1 MIAVNQDSPQSSWL
15 KWIKQLFRSLS
26 SDSSQLTPEE
36 KKLSQLLHLAAS
48 LSFLIFWWACFQLFL
63 AISMAHFQQWQL
75 CENNRSPAN
84 ATLINLTKQQDQING
99 TIDILRTATAS
110 QKIRLRQ
117 QIAEVIRIIDSDC
130 QMHLYFI
137 SQQAA
142 FGAISTGAAI
152 VLTVTFGHT
161 ASRGIQQANRLTLN
175 LAGTALLLL
184 TTTVSMNTFLNN
196 SKNSQ
201 QTGTSY
207 LKARILLNTFATDL
221 VNPSISLATPAKL
234 ESWMQVKDQAIQSLL
249 VVHLNFNDTL
259 TGQTLTQYLPNT
271 ARAPLPAAPAPQP
284 AAAAQP

>member
-1 MIAVNQDSPQSSWL
+1 
-15 KWIKQLFRSLS
+15 
-26 SDSSQLTPEE
+26 
-36 KKLSQLLHLAAS
+36 
-48 LSFLIFWWACFQLFL
+48 
-63 AISMAHFQQWQL
+63 
-75 CENNRSPAN
+75 
-84 ATLINLTKQQDQING
+84 
-99 TIDILRTATAS
+99 
-110 QKIRLRQ
+110 
-117 QIAEVIRIIDSDC
+117 
-130 QMHLYFI
+130 
-137 SQQAA
+137 
-142 FGAISTGAAI
+142 
-152 VLTVTFGHT
+152 
-161 ASRGIQQANRLTLN
+161 
-175 LAGTALLLL
+175 
-184 TTTVSMNTFLNN
+184 MNTFLNN

>member
-1 MIAVNQDSPQSSWL
+1 
-15 KWIKQLFRSLS
+15 
-26 SDSSQLTPEE
+26 
-36 KKLSQLLHLAAS
+36 
-48 LSFLIFWWACFQLFL
+48 
-63 AISMAHFQQWQL
+63 MAHFQQWQL
-75 CENNRSPAN
+75 CDNNHSPAN
-84 ATLINLTKQQDQING
+84 ATQINLTKQQDQING

-117 QIAEVIRIIDSDC
+117 QIAEIIRIVDSDC
-130 QMHLYFI
+130 QMYLYFA

-142 FGAISTGAAI
+142 LGIIGTGAAI

-161 ASRGIQQANRLTLN
+161 ASRGIQQANPLTLN
-175 LAGTALLLL
+175 LAGTALVLL
-184 TTTVSMNTFLNN
+184 TTTVSMNIFLNN

-201 QTGTSY
+201 QASTSY

-234 ESWMQVKDQAIQSLL
+234 ESWMQAKDQAIQSLL

-259 TGQTLTQYLPNT
+259 MDRTLTQYLPNT
-271 ARAPLPAAPAPQP
+271 ANAPLPAAPAPQP